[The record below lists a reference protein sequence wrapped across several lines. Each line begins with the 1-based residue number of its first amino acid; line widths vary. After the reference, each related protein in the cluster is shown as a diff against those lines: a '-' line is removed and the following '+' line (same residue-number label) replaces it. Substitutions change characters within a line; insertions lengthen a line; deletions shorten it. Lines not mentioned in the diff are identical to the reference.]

1 MWRLDDFLERLERLD
16 AFAQRQP
23 RWRWYVA
30 FVVMA
35 VVVGTASGHSFE
47 TASGNAAFDVIL
59 FGTVDAIHVLSRRR
73 RLRLIAGESVED
85 LSTGESAPTPRS

>member
-1 MWRLDDFLERLERLD
+1 
-16 AFAQRQP
+16 
-23 RWRWYVA
+23 
-30 FVVMA
+30 MA

-73 RLRLIAGESVED
+73 RLRLIASESVED
-85 LSTGESAPTPRS
+85 LSTGESYSALLTGAPIAVRGLRVCDASHTRGA